1 MTSVGAAK
9 SGPRTAD
16 PRECAVFITR
26 RNRSEVLVVRRCP
39 ALGGYWHVIAGGA
52 EERESFEQAARRELR
67 EETGL
72 VMDGDCGEIGRLQ
85 SIDSEYDLSQPC
97 ERSGS
102 QPGERVRVRSFLLE
116 VGDGF
121 EPTLDWEHDAYRWCD
136 PAEAISL
143 LCWRNIRHSLV
154 QLLGGRSPLVEAA

>member
-1 MTSVGAAK
+1 
-9 SGPRTAD
+9 
-16 PRECAVFITR
+16 
-26 RNRSEVLVVRRCP
+26 
-39 ALGGYWHVIAGGA
+39 
-52 EERESFEQAARRELR
+52 
-67 EETGL
+67 
-72 VMDGDCGEIGRLQ
+72 MDGDLAEIGKLR

-97 ERSGS
+97 EHSGS
-102 QPGERVRVRSFLLE
+102 HPGERVHVRCFLLE

-154 QLLGGRSPLVEAA
+154 QLLGARAHLVEAA